1 MRKEMLGAVAAFVLT
16 TGTAFA
22 QDAPA
27 TAADPMQPPPPS
39 ATQSEAGPATGT
51 GAATS
56 NREAAATGART
67 SDEMRITSADQM
79 MGKTVVGPDG
89 RKLGTVADVIIDPSS
104 GEAQEVI
111 LSHGGLLGLGE
122 KQVAIEFS
130 KLRPTPDDDELQ
142 TSSLTAEQIEQM
154 PEFEYEDGTVS
165 VNRPGNVG
173 ETGE

>member
-1 MRKEMLGAVAAFVLT
+1 MLGAVSAFVLM

-22 QDAPA
+22 QDTPA
-27 TAADPMQPPPPS
+27 TAADPIQPPPPS

-51 GAATS
+51 GAS

-67 SDEMRITSADQM
+67 SDEMRITSANQM

-89 RKLGTVADVIIDPSS
+89 RKLGTVADVIVDPSS

-130 KLRPTPDDDELQ
+130 KLRPMPDGDELQ